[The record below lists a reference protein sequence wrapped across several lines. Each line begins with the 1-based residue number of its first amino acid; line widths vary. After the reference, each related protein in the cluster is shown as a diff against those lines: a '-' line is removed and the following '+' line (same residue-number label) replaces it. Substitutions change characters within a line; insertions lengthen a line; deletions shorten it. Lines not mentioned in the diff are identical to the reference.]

1 MEKNIQIFFIINLF
15 VIGLSHLLQAQI
27 WVDFFKWLRTLG
39 RVGIFAYS
47 FLSLSFGSVLVA
59 FHWDWNGLVPA
70 MITFL
75 GVAQILKSMIGFLY
89 PDLSLKN
96 MHSAAAENPNSY
108 KWGGIAF
115 LVMAIATLFHV
126 LKH

>member
-27 WVDFFKWLRTLG
+27 WVDFFKWLRTHG

-47 FLSLSFGSVLVA
+47 FLSLTFGSLIVA
-59 FHWDWNGLVPA
+59 FHWHWTGFVPS

-75 GVAQILKSMIGFLY
+75 GVAQVIKSMIGFLY
-89 PDLSLKN
+89 PAHSLKT

-108 KWGGIAF
+108 KSGGIVF
-115 LVMAIATLFHV
+115 LAMSMATLFHI